1 MQDGGG
7 VSNTCTDPSAGA
19 GSTCDPSNQFSSRC
33 SCGQLYPEP
42 QRIWPPSERERF
54 MHGQMSGDAGNSL
67 AEPVAAA
74 TEIDLTGFKDQ
85 TADSGQAE
93 PGIALGNDDWTV

>member
-1 MQDGGG
+1 MDGGK
-7 VSNTCTDPSAGA
+7 VSNFCTDPSAGA
-19 GSTCDPSNQFSSRC
+19 GSTCDPSSSFSTRC
-33 SCGQLYPEP
+33 SCGQLYPET
-42 QRIWPPSERERF
+42 QRIWPPRERERF
-54 MHGQMSGDAGNSL
+54 EQSDTGNSL